1 MSHAPPL
8 IDIHCHLLPGLD
20 DGAADWDEAVG
31 MAEIAAADGIA
42 AIVATPHQLDA
53 FARND
58 AATIRAAAGHL
69 QQLLDRRRIAL
80 RVLPG
85 GEVRI
90 EPDLPRKLRDGPAL
104 TLADRRRHVLLELPH
119 DMYLPLDRLLAELR
133 GQGIT
138 GILAH
143 PERNGG
149 ILRQPQVLRP
159 LVEDGLL
166 LQATAGSFLG
176 AFGPQVQA
184 LAESLLAEDF
194 LHLVAS
200 DAHGTAARRPQL
212 SEAFAR
218 IAQLADRDTAVEL
231 CCRNPARIVAG
242 ERLEIPHNRH
252 MRPAL
257 LSRLRCSKVGTW
269 LMR

>member
-1 MSHAPPL
+1 MNHAPAF

-20 DGAADWDEAVG
+20 DGAADWDEAVA

-58 AATIRAAAGHL
+58 AATIRAAAGRL

-90 EPDLPRKLRDGPAL
+90 EPDLPRKLRDGEIL
-104 TLADRRRHVLLELPH
+104 TLGDRRRHVLLELPH
-119 DMYLPLDRLLAELR
+119 EVFLPLERLLAELR
-133 GQGIT
+133 DQGLT

-184 LAESLLAEDF
+184 LAESLLAEG
-194 LHLVAS
+194 LIHLVAS
-200 DAHGTAARRPQL
+200 DAHGTTTRRPLL
-212 SEAFAR
+212 SEAFIR
-218 IAQLADRDTAVEL
+218 IAQLADRSAAVEL
-231 CCRNPARIVAG
+231 CCRNPARVVAG
-242 ERLEIPHNRH
+242 ERLEIPRNRH
-252 MRPAL
+252 ARTAL
-257 LSRLRCSKVGTW
+257 LSRLRCSKVGAW

>member
-1 MSHAPPL
+1 MNHTPAF

-20 DGAADWDEAVG
+20 DGAADWDQSVA
-31 MAEIAAADGIA
+31 MAETAAADGIA

-58 AATIRAAAGHL
+58 AATVRAAAGRL
-69 QQLLDRRRIAL
+69 QELLDRRRIAIC
-80 RVLPG
+80 VLPG
-85 GEVRI
+85 GEVRV
-90 EPDLPRKLRDGPAL
+90 EPDLLRKLRDGAAL
-104 TLADRRRHVLLELPH
+104 TLADRGRHVLLELPH
-119 DMYLPLDRLLAELR
+119 EVFLPLERLSAELR
-133 GQGIT
+133 AEGLT

-149 ILRQPQVLRP
+149 ILRRPQVLRP

-184 LAESLLAEDF
+184 AAESLLAEG
-194 LHLVAS
+194 LIHLVAS
-200 DAHGTAARRPQL
+200 DAHAAQTRRPRL

-218 IAQLADRDTAVEL
+218 IAQLADHSAAVEL
-231 CCRNPARIVAG
+231 CCRNPARVVAG
-242 ERLEIPHNRH
+242 QRVEMPHNRH
-252 MRPAL
+252 ARPAFM
-257 LSRLRCSKVGTW
+257 SRLRASKVGSW
-269 LMR
+269 LMG